1 LLKKPSEIWNEM
13 GHGQSSGRTV
23 NFWQSGLIVASKSS
37 SNSPEL
43 LIQLSGT
50 STKQLTGFSIRG
62 ASIEV
67 QTLSFDDA
75 LRSWLVISLDP
86 SQSPSP
92 FFALCDFLADSL
104 PKAGNPEDDLGF
116 LRTEISRWQSF
127 WQKENVEFTREKQ
140 LGLLGELLAIRYTFK
155 SISDAIKSWT
165 GPSGHQ
171 HDFTGIL
178 NSVEVKTSARR
189 TGPLTHEI
197 SSIEQLQAPASGDLL
212 LLSVRVSSDPI
223 GEISLEDLISD
234 IKSKFQMIGTNEIDQ
249 IFDLGV
255 AANSYDPTSPLAKER
270 FTLIDQIVY
279 RVEGDFPRISSKIV
293 PGDDSI
299 FDVKYSIDLS
309 NFGHLISKEQSEIE
323 LN

>member
-1 LLKKPSEIWNEM
+1 MLKKPSEIWNEI
-13 GHGQSSGRTV
+13 GHGKSSGRTV
-23 NFWQSGLIVASKSS
+23 DFWQSGLIVASKSS

-43 LIQLSGT
+43 LIQLNGT
-50 STKQLTGFSIRG
+50 STKQLSGFSIRG

-67 QTLSFDDA
+67 QTLSFDEA
-75 LRSWLVISLDP
+75 LRSWLVISLDS
-86 SQSPSP
+86 SQSPAP
-92 FFALCDFLADSL
+92 FFALCDFLAESL
-104 PKAGNPEDDLGF
+104 PKAGKPEDDLGF

-127 WQKENVEFTREKQ
+127 WQKETVEFTREKQ
-140 LGLLGELLAIRYTFK
+140 LGLLGELMAIRYTFK
-155 SISDAIKSWT
+155 SIPDAIKSWS

-178 NSVEVKTSARR
+178 NSLEVKTSARR

-197 SSIEQLQAPASGDLL
+197 SSIEQLQAPASGSLL

-234 IKSKFQMIGTNEIDQ
+234 IKSRFKITGTSDIDQ
-249 IFDLGV
+249 LFDLGI
-255 AANSYDPTSPLAKER
+255 AANSYDPSSSLVKER
-270 FTLIDQIVY
+270 FTLVDQIVY
-279 RVEGDFPRISSKIV
+279 RVEEDFPRIGPNILA
-293 PGDDSI
+293 GDDSI

>member
-1 LLKKPSEIWNEM
+1 LIKKPSEIWNEM

-23 NFWQSGLIVASKSS
+23 DFWHSGLIVASKSS

-50 STKQLTGFSIRG
+50 SNKQLSGFSIRG

-67 QTLSFDDA
+67 QNLSFDEA
-75 LRSWLVISLDP
+75 LRSWLVISLDQ
-86 SQSPSP
+86 SQSTAP

-104 PKAGNPEDDLGF
+104 PKAGKPEDDLGF

-155 SISDAIKSWT
+155 SIPDAIKSWT
-165 GPSGHQ
+165 GPEGHQ

-178 NSVEVKTSARR
+178 NSLEVKTSARR

-197 SSIEQLQAPASGDLL
+197 SSIEQLQAPASGNLL

-223 GEISLEDLISD
+223 GEISLEDLIGE
-234 IKSKFQMIGTNEIDQ
+234 IKSTLKISGTNEIEQ
-249 IFDLGV
+249 FFDLGV
-255 AANSYDPTSPLAKER
+255 AANSYDPNSPLAKER
-270 FTLIDQIVY
+270 FTLVDQIVY
-279 RVEGDFPRISSKIV
+279 RVEEDFPRISSKIIS
-293 PGDDSI
+293 GDDSI
-299 FDVKYSIDLS
+299 FDIKYSIDLS
-309 NFGHLISKEQSEIE
+309 NFGHLISKAQTEIE